1 MTRFQ
6 EKSIMVELQSSDLDY
21 LSWAHSKPA
30 LNPHTIHILTIL
42 SKHKSRNIFSGVC
55 LIN

>member
-1 MTRFQ
+1 MTRSQ
-6 EKSIMVELQSSDLDY
+6 EKSIMVELQSNDLEY

-30 LNPHTIHILTIL
+30 LNLHMIHILTIL
-42 SKHKSRNIFSGVC
+42 SKHRSKNIFSGLC

>member
-30 LNPHTIHILTIL
+30 LNPHYDSCPHYSLKTPDPETYFLDC
-42 SKHKSRNIFSGVC
+42 V
-55 LIN
+55 

>member
-21 LSWAHSKPA
+21 LSWAHSKSA
-30 LNPHTIHILTIL
+30 LNPNMIHILTIL
-42 SKHKSRNIFSGVC
+42 SKHRSRNIFPGLC

>member
-21 LSWAHSKPA
+21 LSWAHSKSA
-30 LNPHTIHILTIL
+30 LNPNVIHILTIL
-42 SKHKSRNIFSGVC
+42 SKHRFRNIFPGLC